1 MAKLSRQNACQ
12 AIAFLVCAGVL
23 WIHLGDFGV
32 AEFRGGWLTGK
43 ILTMADVGA
52 LLFLS
57 ALVFTIFLPRLG
69 AFLALAA
76 ILLCLPF
83 YLYIVMPG
91 PYRQIFKGEYS
102 VPLQRA
108 FVWNSWAMAG
118 IITLAFAAVFSI
130 RRLSG
135 AVKS

>member
-1 MAKLSRQNACQ
+1 
-12 AIAFLVCAGVL
+12 
-23 WIHLGDFGV
+23 LGDFGV
-32 AEFRGGWLTGK
+32 SEFRGGWLTGK
-43 ILTMADVGA
+43 ILTMADIGV

-69 AFLALAA
+69 AVVASAA
-76 ILLCLPF
+76 ILLCSPF

-91 PYRQIFKGEYS
+91 PYRKIFKGEYS
-102 VPLQRA
+102 VPLQSA
-108 FVWNSWAMAG
+108 FVWNSWAIAG
-118 IITLAFAAVFSI
+118 IITLAFAAVLSI

>member
-1 MAKLSRQNACQ
+1 M
-12 AIAFLVCAGVL
+12 
-23 WIHLGDFGV
+23 GDFDMS
-32 AEFRGGWLTGK
+32 EFSGGWLTGK
-43 ILTMADVGA
+43 ILTMADIGA

-69 AFLALAA
+69 AVVALAA

-91 PYRQIFKGEYS
+91 PYRKIFKGEYS
-102 VPLQRA
+102 VPLQGA
-108 FVWNSWAMAG
+108 FVWNSWAIAG
-118 IITLAFAAVFSI
+118 IISLTFAAVFSI